1 MNIYWLG
8 HSCFKIEEKIN
19 GILVTIVTDPFGAD
33 SGLKLTKTKADIVT
47 VSHGHDDH
55 ANVGAIGGIEKE
67 TPIVFDRPGEYE
79 VKNAFITGI
88 GAYHDKK
95 EGAERGKSTM
105 FLIDVDGVTVL
116 HLGDLGTALSD
127 QQLEKIGEVDV
138 LLIPV
143 GGKYT
148 INAAEAA
155 EVVRQIEPRIVIP
168 MHYKTPELKI
178 EIDGLDKFKKE
189 MGGKFETLD
198 KLKVSKKDLP
208 QDEVKV
214 VILEKS

>member
-19 GILVTIVTDPFGAD
+19 GLAVTIVTDPYNA
-33 SGLKLTKTKADIVT
+33 SLGLKMTKTKADIVT

-55 ANVGAIGGIEKE
+55 ANVGAISGIEKDM
-67 TPIVFDRPGEYE
+67 PMVFDRPGEYE

-105 FLIDVDGVTVL
+105 FLIDLDGVKVL

-148 INAAEAA
+148 LNAAEAA
-155 EVVRQIEPRIVIP
+155 EVVRQIEPRIVVP
-168 MHYKTPELKI
+168 MHYKTE
-178 EIDGLDKFKKE
+178 
-189 MGGKFETLD
+189 
-198 KLKVSKKDLP
+198 KLILTASINSKKKWAASL
-208 QDEVKV
+208 KLL
-214 VILEKS
+214 INSKSIKRICLRMRSRW

>member
-19 GILVTIVTDPFGAD
+19 GLAVTIVTDPYGA
-33 SGLKLTKTKADIVT
+33 SLGLKMTKTKADIVT

-55 ANVGAIGGIEKE
+55 ANVGAINGIEKDM
-67 TPIVFDRPGEYE
+67 PMVFDRPGEYE

-105 FLIDVDGVTVL
+105 FLIDLDGVKVL

-138 LLIPV
+138 LLVPI

-148 INAAEAA
+148 INATEAA

-189 MGGKFETLD
+189 MGNKFETLD

-214 VILEKS
+214 VILGKN